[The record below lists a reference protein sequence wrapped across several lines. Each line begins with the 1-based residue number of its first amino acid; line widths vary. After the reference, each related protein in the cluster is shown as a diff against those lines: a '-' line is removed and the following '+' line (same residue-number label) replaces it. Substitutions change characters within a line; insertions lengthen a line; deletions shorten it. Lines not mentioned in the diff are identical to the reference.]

1 MTNFMEKEETMY
13 HTIEV
18 NVLKILGNNIWI
30 MFKICHILILMPN
43 FFSCPYPILSVV
55 SGSQAFSTSIF
66 SFFRYNF
73 QNAILNLRVKA
84 IHMVKTNQRGKKT
97 THWKLKFGWRTRHLC
112 YSAESRTKTTMNMIS
127 YHPKFKKEQQYIK
140 KRHVK

>member
-1 MTNFMEKEETMY
+1 MY

-30 MFKICHILILMPN
+30 MFKICHILILMPI
-43 FFSCPYPILSVV
+43 FFPLPIPSFQSSPEARPFPPL
-55 SGSQAFSTSIF
+55 FI

-84 IHMVKTNQRGKKT
+84 IHVVKTNQTGKKN

-112 YSAESRTKTTMNMIS
+112 YSAESRTNTTMNMFS
-127 YHPKFKKEQQYIK
+127 YHPKFKKEQQYINK
-140 KRHVK
+140 